1 MIKRVVRRIA
11 PSLSVKHATTAD
23 EVVVTFADGA
33 ITTVTSR
40 APSRP
45 TSRVPAVAPRGGRQA
60 AEPDPYS
67 SEIETDNGI
76 GAVSVRC

>member
-33 ITTVTSR
+33 ITTVTYAYQQSTLAANLPGAGCGASGR
-40 APSRP
+40 A
-45 TSRVPAVAPRGGRQA
+45 TSG
-60 AEPDPYS
+60 
-67 SEIETDNGI
+67 
-76 GAVSVRC
+76 